1 MFIKSVGLEPIRDD
15 TYVRDLPVVRHLAR
29 HGRLRLTAPVTL
41 LVGDNG
47 AGKSTLV
54 EAIAVA
60 AGFDASGG
68 PLRNPEFRGQGH
80 RTESTLA
87 RWLTLRGKTIP
98 ARGYFLRAET
108 HYDTVTILDTLPDAG
123 RRRHEMS
130 HGESV
135 MSVLGEQMGGAG
147 LYVFDEPES
156 GLSVV
161 RQMALVA
168 EIDQAVLR
176 GGQFIIAT
184 HSPIMMAIPN
194 AGIIQITEEG
204 ISETVFEEAEAVLAM
219 REFLDDPKET
229 IRYILGR
236 NY

>member
-1 MFIKSVGLEPIRDD
+1 MFIHSVRLETIKDD
-15 TYVRDLPVVRHLAR
+15 TYVRDLPVVRHLAAF
-29 HGRLRLTAPVTL
+29 GALRLTAPVTL
-41 LVGDNG
+41 FVGDNG

-60 AGFDASGG
+60 AGFDAAGG
-68 PLRNPEFRGQGH
+68 PLRNQEFRGQIH
-80 RTESTLA
+80 RTESTLSK
-87 RWLTLRGKTIP
+87 WLTLRGRTIP
-98 ARGYFLRAET
+98 LRGYFLRAET
-108 HYDTVTILDTLPDAG
+108 HYDTVTILDTLQYSEPL
-123 RRRHEMS
+123 RHEMS

-135 MSVLGEQMGGAG
+135 MSILAEQMEGAG
-147 LYVFDEPES
+147 LYIFDEPES
-156 GLSVV
+156 GLSVI

-194 AGIIQITEEG
+194 ASIIQITERG

-219 REFLDDPKET
+219 RDFLDDPKGT
-229 IRYILGR
+229 IRYILG
-236 NY
+236 